1 MCNDIL
7 NAIFQMVDLKK
18 RTPSAQRKQLM
29 EMFNLSEY
37 EINQY
42 IRTARQQMNISL
54 RSQEEKQDWIIAN
67 IDLSKSTSQ
76 SDIELVAHMCGIQ
89 RNTAITYIANAL
101 ARMGI
106 SVVQETKE
114 IYDIIKTWDLSKPIP
129 EKDKQELAEKFN
141 THPDNID
148 YFIANSRAK
157 LGISFRQNNK
167 EKEETFM
174 LQTFGR
180 NFKRTFTKTDITRI
194 AKALGIDTT
203 SVKAV
208 VRRYRDR
215 MLTEEK
221 QRITIKQAKNK
232 EFEQISTWRKD
243 GLSWSDIGAKLNKNP
258 FQLIRDFNAS
268 MAKQKVAIGAVS

>member
-1 MCNDIL
+1 
-7 NAIFQMVDLKK
+7 MVDLKK

-89 RNTAITYIANAL
+89 RNTAITYIANAR

-129 EKDKQELAEKFN
+129 EKDKEELAEKFN

-157 LGISFRQNNK
+157 LGINFRQDNK

-174 LQTFGR
+174 VNTFGR

-208 VRRYRDR
+208 VRRYRDK
-215 MLTEEK
+215 MLAEEK
-221 QRITIKQAKNK
+221 QRITLKQAQTK
-232 EFEQISTWRKD
+232 EFKQISNWRKD

>member
-1 MCNDIL
+1 MRHDIL

-18 RTPSAQRKQLM
+18 RTPSTQRKQLM

-67 IDLSKSTSQ
+67 IDLSKTTSQ

-89 RNTAITYIANAL
+89 YNTAITYIANAR
-101 ARMGI
+101 ARIGI
-106 SVVQETKE
+106 SIVQETKE
-114 IYDIIKTWDLSKPIP
+114 IYDIIQTWDLNKPIP

-157 LGISFRQNNK
+157 LGINFRQNNK

-208 VRRYRDR
+208 VRRYRDK
-215 MLTEEK
+215 MLAEEK
-221 QRITIKQAKNK
+221 QRITLKQAQTK

-268 MAKQKVAIGAVS
+268 MAKQKVAVGAVS

>member
-1 MCNDIL
+1 MRHDIL

-42 IRTARQQMNISL
+42 IRLARQQMNISL

-67 IDLSKSTSQ
+67 IDLSKTTSQ

-89 RNTAITYIANAL
+89 YNTAITYIANARS
-101 ARMGI
+101 RMGI

-114 IYDIIKTWDLSKPIP
+114 IYDIIQTWDLSKPIP

-180 NFKRTFTKTDITRI
+180 NFKRTFTKTDVTRI
-194 AKALGIDTT
+194 AKALGIDAT

-215 MLTEEK
+215 MLAEEK
-221 QRITIKQAKNK
+221 QRITLKQAQTK
-232 EFEQISTWRKD
+232 EFEQISNWRD
-243 GLSWSDIGAKLNKNP
+243 NGLSWSDIGAKLNKNP
-258 FQLIRDFNAS
+258 FQLVRDFNAFI
-268 MAKQKVAIGAVS
+268 AKQKIAIGAVS

>member
-1 MCNDIL
+1 MRHDIL

-42 IRTARQQMNISL
+42 IRLARQQMNISL

-67 IDLSKSTSQ
+67 IDLSKTTSQ

-89 RNTAITYIANAL
+89 RNTAITYIANAR
-101 ARMGI
+101 ARIGI
-106 SVVQETKE
+106 SIVQETKE
-114 IYDIIKTWDLSKPIP
+114 IYDIIQGLDLSKPVP

-157 LGISFRQNNK
+157 LGISFRQDNK

-174 LQTFGR
+174 LKTFGR

-194 AKALGIDTT
+194 AKALGIEILPLL
-203 SVKAV
+203 KLWCV
-208 VRRYRDR
+208 VIV
-215 MLTEEK
+215 TECSLK
-221 QRITIKQAKNK
+221 KNNA
-232 EFEQISTWRKD
+232 
-243 GLSWSDIGAKLNKNP
+243 LHLNKLKTKNLNK
-258 FQLIRDFNAS
+258 FQLGEKMDCLGLILVPNS
-268 MAKQKVAIGAVS
+268 TKIHSN

>member
-1 MCNDIL
+1 
-7 NAIFQMVDLKK
+7 MVDLKK

-89 RNTAITYIANAL
+89 RNTAITYIANAR

-114 IYDIIKTWDLSKPIP
+114 IYDIIKTWDLNKPIP

-157 LGISFRQNNK
+157 LGISFRQDNK

-174 LQTFGR
+174 LKTFGR

-208 VRRYRDR
+208 VRRYRDK
-215 MLTEEK
+215 MLAEEK
-221 QRITIKQAKNK
+221 QRITLKQAQTK
-232 EFEQISTWRKD
+232 EFEQISNWRD
-243 GLSWSDIGAKLNKNP
+243 NGLSWSDIGAKLNKNP
-258 FQLIRDFNAS
+258 FQLVRDFNAFI
-268 MAKQKVAIGAVS
+268 AKQKVAIGAVS

>member
-1 MCNDIL
+1 MRHDIL

-42 IRTARQQMNISL
+42 IRLARQQMNISL

-67 IDLSKSTSQ
+67 IDLSKTTSQ
-76 SDIELVAHMCGIQ
+76 SDIELVVHMCGIQ
-89 RNTAITYIANAL
+89 YNTAITYIANAR

-106 SVVQETKE
+106 SIVQETKE
-114 IYDIIKTWDLSKPIP
+114 IYDIIQTWDLSKPIP
-129 EKDKQELAEKFN
+129 EKDKQELAKKFN

-148 YFIANSRAK
+148 YFVANSRAK

-180 NFKRTFTKTDITRI
+180 NFKRTFTKTDVTRI
-194 AKALGIDTT
+194 AKALGIDAT

-208 VRRYRDR
+208 VRRYRDK
-215 MLTEEK
+215 MLAEEK

-258 FQLIRDFNAS
+258 FQLVRDFNAFI
-268 MAKQKVAIGAVS
+268 AKQKIAIGAVS